1 MNKVYI
7 AGIGQTPVSESW
19 DKSLKELA
27 GDAGLMAMN
36 DAGIGYPD
44 ALFVGNM
51 MAITA
56 NRQAQ
61 LATLWRT
68 GLVFI
73 TSPPSPSKPLAA
85 RVQQPSA
92 WLS

>member
-7 AGIGQTPVSESW
+7 AGIGQTPVTESW

-27 GDAGLMAMN
+27 GDAGLLAMDN
-36 DAGIGYPD
+36 AGIGYPD

-61 LATLWRT
+61 LATL
-68 GLVFI
+68 
-73 TSPPSPSKPLAA
+73 LAD
-85 RVQQPSA
+85 
-92 WLS
+92 WLHRNCLQFRLRCLSYGSDGNCQW